1 MLVRF
6 FSLSKRCFFL
16 SEWDADNDP
25 RDALSKP
32 HGKKQT
38 WSQYLQII
46 TELTSNQLVTII

>member
-6 FSLSKRCFFL
+6 FLFLKDFFP

-38 WSQYLQII
+38 WSQYLQNI

>member
-1 MLVRF
+1 MF
-6 FSLSKRCFFL
+6 FP

-38 WSQYLQII
+38 WSQFLQNIS
-46 TELTSNQLVTII
+46 ELTSNQLVTII